1 VIVTRRR
8 RKKTKWGWLLAV
20 CAILAVC
27 VALAVSPTWRRQIAA
42 AFVASATHRA
52 LAQRVRTIADLRAQ
66 VAAQQKPLEQ
76 LGTASRADV
85 GSATSE
91 AAPSALPSLAPPTA
105 APAPG
110 DMTAG
115 ATPDMRRTAQLW
127 AAMDPDDAAKIVRR
141 MRPEYAARI
150 FALMPADAAGQILDA
165 LPAAYGASVTQ
176 EEPQLRT

>member
-1 VIVTRRR
+1 MIVTRRR

-20 CAILAVC
+20 GAILAVV
-27 VALAVSPTWRRQIAA
+27 VALAVSPTWRRRITA
-42 AFVASATHRA
+42 AFDASATHRA
-52 LAQRVRTIADLRAQ
+52 VAQRDRTIADLRARI
-66 VAAQQKPLEQ
+66 AAQQEQ
-76 LGTASRADV
+76 LAQLGAASKTDT
-85 GSATSE
+85 GSATSAV
-91 AAPSALPSLAPPTA
+91 AASALPSLAPPTA
-105 APAPG
+105 APIPG

-141 MRPEYAARI
+141 MRPEYTARI